1 VSNPFEINKKSGKY
15 ELLAIRLSEG
25 GLCVP
30 NPALCLDIRL
40 SDDEKEIELYYTSR
54 AYVIR
59 GSDLF
64 DLAFRI
70 ATKQIGYI
78 EQDRDNISKIE
89 IVLSFNR

>member
-1 VSNPFEINKKSGKY
+1 MSNPFEINKKSGKKY

-30 NPALCLDIRL
+30 NPALYVDMKL

-59 GSDLF
+59 GRNLL
-64 DLAFRI
+64 DLAFKI

-78 EQDRDNISKIE
+78 EQDRDSISKIE
-89 IVLSFNR
+89 IIF